1 MKSKEQA
8 QSNIWADVLS
18 QRTWRAAV
26 SFCSSVGLF
35 LLLSNMAHANLSNVS
50 ATSLSSADG
59 GTDTTSPFSFTV
71 SYIIQTNSNA
81 RATGVMLEYDDGN
94 GYQALVTC
102 SSSGLPTGNI
112 RSGKSGTLEMGD
124 ISQPGLPAGTYGLRI
139 TVYTRNGNSTSGGCD
154 NTPNVATISN
164 FTITGTNSAPVA
176 VADAGA
182 VNEDATLDVAAS
194 GVLGNDTDV
203 DSNDILAVSAIRT
216 GSETGSGTS
225 GSLGSALTGAY
236 GDVTM
241 NADGSYAYIA
251 NNAAALAAGAQ
262 VTDTFTYT
270 VTDGNITDTAEIVIT
285 ITGTND
291 PPFATDDASAVDE
304 DDTLSIAATGLLA
317 NDTDADAGASLS
329 ITAIRTG
336 AESGSGTA
344 GSIGVALAGAYG
356 DFTVNADGSYSYNA
370 NNANALA
377 AGTTATDTFTY
388 TVSDGTITDTAEI
401 VITVTGVNDPPVLT
415 GDLAAPIDEGDTYN
429 LTTTDLFYTDSDDD
443 NAGVT
448 FTVSNLDSALTLTV
462 NGSAASTFTGTQ
474 LAAAGQVTFT
484 HDGAEGDTV
493 TFAVNVEDGNEDSSA
508 PSNSTFTF
516 TITDVNDPPVL
527 TGDLAAPIDEGGTYN
542 LTTTDLFYTDSDDD
556 NAGVTFTV
564 SNLDSA
570 LTLTVNGSAASTFTG
585 TQLAAGQVTF
595 THDGAEGDTVT
606 FAVNVEDGN
615 EDSSAPSNSTFT
627 FTVVEVAPSLDHYAI
642 SLSSNSA
649 STCGVLAITVT
660 AHNASDGE
668 VATDHNVTLGV
679 SISGPTWNETG
690 SGTIGLTFNGN
701 SVSAN
706 LISSA
711 AISNLQVTLTD
722 TTNNAIG
729 IRGSESPTFAFT
741 NAGSSL
747 SFTGPGNLTAGL
759 NNTAPTATIAVTTP
773 ADCTAA
779 GTGTLSTAFYFG
791 CLDPTSCVD
800 GQDLTINNQAVSSSS
815 GSPTSVSLGFTNGT
829 SAPFEVNYE
838 DVGQVQLAAA
848 VTIAATGDNPAH
860 TVTGSTTFVSKP
872 ADFIL
877 ALDSNSASGGFK
889 AAGEA
894 FTIGTTATNLDGNT
908 TPNYG
913 AETTPETL
921 TASFVSL
928 VAPSDGANGSLSPG
942 TYTHAGSGVGSLAG
956 VTYSETGTINLQV
969 GTDSDYLGTGSQ
981 INSSAVTTGRFYP
994 SYFTLGSNQVID
1006 SCSSGNFTYQG
1017 TGASVSYIVTAK
1029 NAADVTTSNYT
1040 NGASNLASFSL
1051 VAEAVADDGSDYTTR
1066 LTQSASSSWNAGVYT
1081 LSNTTVAFSRSATPE
1096 SSYSV
1101 DIGLKA
1107 IDTSDSVNFS
1117 SLDMNAAASGCGAA
1131 CDAIDLSGNPKLRWG
1146 RLSLSSASGSEYQSL
1161 PLPLVTEYYNGSS
1174 FITNTDDGCTTIARS
1189 KIEFNNVPISPPSD
1203 LTVDIGSGS
1212 NNSAGSSSNVDLT
1225 STDLVLVT
1233 GDGNLVF
1240 SAPSDNDRGSF
1251 TVDVDLTDLPWLK
1264 YDWDLDGSHDDS
1276 PPTATGTFGVFGG
1289 HDKILFRKPSN

>member
-474 LAAAGQVTFT
+474 LAA
-484 HDGAEGDTV
+484 
-493 TFAVNVEDGNEDSSA
+493 
-508 PSNSTFTF
+508 
-516 TITDVNDPPVL
+516 
-527 TGDLAAPIDEGGTYN
+527 
-542 LTTTDLFYTDSDDD
+542 
-556 NAGVTFTV
+556 
-564 SNLDSA
+564 
-570 LTLTVNGSAASTFTG
+570 
-585 TQLAAGQVTF
+585 GQVTF

-913 AETTPETL
+913 AEATPETL